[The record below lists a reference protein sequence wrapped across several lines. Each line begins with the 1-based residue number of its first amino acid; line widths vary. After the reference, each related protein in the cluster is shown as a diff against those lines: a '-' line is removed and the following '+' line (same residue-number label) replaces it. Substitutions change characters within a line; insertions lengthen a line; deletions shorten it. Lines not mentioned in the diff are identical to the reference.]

1 MTTMTW
7 TAPAVARP
15 DGKTAAPEPTM
26 LPEYLDWCRAT
37 LLHKCAGLTGDQL
50 ACRSNPPSSL
60 SLLGLIRHLAKVER
74 IWFRER
80 FLDEVHDRM
89 YPGDKDA
96 DFDDGDPAKAQDD
109 YDRLIEEQLRSAD
122 AVRGYDMDATFTMG
136 GEPFSLRLIYLH
148 MIQEYSRH
156 NGHADM
162 LREQLDGVTGG

>member
-1 MTTMTW
+1 MTW
-7 TAPAVARP
+7 TAPAVERRT
-15 DGKTAAPEPTM
+15 GTTAAPEPTM
-26 LPEYLDWCRAT
+26 LAEYLDWCRAT

-50 ACRSNPPSSL
+50 ACRANPPSTL
-60 SLLGLIRHLAKVER
+60 SLLGLVRHLAKVER

-80 FLDEVHDRM
+80 FLDEEHERM

-96 DFDDGDPAKAQDD
+96 DFHDADPGKAQDD
-109 YDRLIEEQLRSAD
+109 FERLVEQQRLSAE
-122 AVRGYDMDATFTMG
+122 AVRGYDLDATFNLG

-156 NGHADM
+156 NGHADF